1 MYRVRKERE
10 RESDVRSYCL
20 EGGVI
25 NRGRFKGAFPITEAA
40 RVSGGMAKQSGIS
53 RISSFSLSRFTRFI
67 ERTEYA
73 QLNYLRDAVLHKV

>member
-1 MYRVRKERE
+1 MIERTTSSRRSVSGEKGKRERE

-40 RVSGGMAKQSGIS
+40 RVSG
-53 RISSFSLSRFTRFI
+53 
-67 ERTEYA
+67 
-73 QLNYLRDAVLHKV
+73 